1 MLAARGIDEQEVSS
15 IVQEINDC
23 VQTAWQIH
31 GGNLSSNKAPMNH
44 KTIRAVYIEGHNYIV
59 KNLPIPTVSISHKAA
74 YISAKQIVNHI
85 LARGIDVMFFRAGH
99 EEDWVDQSGHYM
111 TKFLCNLHQNVSAM
125 TDILVD
131 TRILLVRV
139 WSDGFEAHQIKGKN
153 EFNSLQMF
161 TLTVIAPNYKNT
173 SSHTAPFA
181 LCFQRQNQN
190 DILIQLLK
198 ELKDLQSPTLRYWG
212 GKENQVYPTMVFL
225 EMISNDYVERCSN
238 TCTTQNGTFTHRWRH
253 SCQFDDNLVP
263 SCPSCHLKNIEFILL
278 PPAVNLKRE
287 SCCDECLDW
296 WHHGATKPKTYP
308 IQPELFLQT
317 IENFPAV
324 ELSFEMISNSI
335 TALQDWCFSSTLSN
349 TAKGDVIKRYLQA
362 IGLSTQLVPTLSK
375 DLVEGKEASQ
385 ALEFPQ
391 ILRNFR
397 TIDVE
402 LKSFQTMPMHMCFLG
417 IEKSLIAKTSML
429 AYRKDRGQNAAWHT
443 LINAIQDS
451 QETINSVYLVWC
463 LSMKF
468 SDMDNKKLGTANWQS
483 NHYLAFT
490 RVSLFHF
497 SPLDKGEV
505 ANNLDKH
512 LVLAFRSMRV
522 TWFCLISHIFAEE
535 KVQTETINVLVR
547 LFLSSCRRLWIVGEN
562 LHLNQER
569 DDRKKKRKAD
579 DRKSTIT
586 DKKKAPFYVR
596 GANYLS
602 LLNIGDMIEESG
614 PMRHCWEGENE
625 SYIQNF
631 KREVSTMKHT
641 EQYLKTILTKM
652 LRTDVLD
659 SFNRTNPFSRAKKY
673 SRTSHVRIYNRG
685 VKYARIEDVFS
696 QEDIVSGV
704 IDKNGNLL
712 VCFEKSR
719 IKGVGVHPLIFNDT
733 KGNWTFNLWYSETMP
748 QNQHS
753 HVYKSREELL
763 QECRDFFI
771 LLREKDRNNTLMRT
785 MICRSWRVRDDLGKL
800 RLPLP
805 LKNVL
810 LMK

>member
-1 MLAARGIDEQEVSS
+1 M
-15 IVQEINDC
+15 
-23 VQTAWQIH
+23 
-31 GGNLSSNKAPMNH
+31 
-44 KTIRAVYIEGHNYIV
+44 
-59 KNLPIPTVSISHKAA
+59 
-74 YISAKQIVNHI
+74 
-85 LARGIDVMFFRAGH
+85 
-99 EEDWVDQSGHYM
+99 
-111 TKFLCNLHQNVSAM
+111 
-125 TDILVD
+125 
-131 TRILLVRV
+131 
-139 WSDGFEAHQIKGKN
+139 
-153 EFNSLQMF
+153 
-161 TLTVIAPNYKNT
+161 
-173 SSHTAPFA
+173 
-181 LCFQRQNQN
+181 
-190 DILIQLLK
+190 
-198 ELKDLQSPTLRYWG
+198 
-212 GKENQVYPTMVFL
+212 
-225 EMISNDYVERCSN
+225 
-238 TCTTQNGTFTHRWRH
+238 
-253 SCQFDDNLVP
+253 
-263 SCPSCHLKNIEFILL
+263 
-278 PPAVNLKRE
+278 
-287 SCCDECLDW
+287 
-296 WHHGATKPKTYP
+296 TKPKTYP
-308 IQPELFLQT
+308 IPPKLFLQT

-324 ELSFEMISNSI
+324 ELSFEMIFNSI

-362 IGLSTQLVPTLSK
+362 IGLSTNLVPTLTK
-375 DLVEGKEASQ
+375 DLVGGKEASQ
-385 ALEFPQ
+385 SLAFPK

-429 AYRKDRGQNAAWHT
+429 AYRKDGGQNAAWHT
-443 LINAIQDS
+443 LINAIQCS

-463 LSMKF
+463 LAMKF
-468 SDMDNKKLGTANWQS
+468 SDMEKKNLGTANWQS
-483 NHYLAFT
+483 DHYLAFT

-497 SPLDKGEV
+497 SPLVKGEI

-512 LVLAFRSMRV
+512 LVLAFRSMRA

-535 KVQTETINVLVR
+535 KVPTETINVLVR

-562 LHLNQER
+562 LHSNQER
-569 DDRKKKRKAD
+569 DDRGKKRKAD
-579 DRKSTIT
+579 DRTSTIT

-602 LLNIGDMIEESG
+602 LMNIGDMIKETRS
-614 PMRHCWEGENE
+614 MRHCWEGENE

-659 SFNRTNPFSRAKKY
+659 SFNETNPFSRAKKY
-673 SRTSHVRIYNRG
+673 SRTSHVRIYSRG
-685 VKYARIEDVFS
+685 VKYACVEDVFS

-719 IKGVGVHPLIFNDT
+719 VKGIGVHPLIFNDT
-733 KGNWTFNLWYSETMP
+733 NGSWTFNLWYTETMP
-748 QNQHS
+748 QSLLS
-753 HVYKSREELL
+753 HAYKSREELL
-763 QECRDFFI
+763 QECGDFFI
-771 LLREKDRNNTLMRT
+771 LLREKNTTNTSMRT
-785 MICRSWRVRDDLGKL
+785 MICRSWRVRDDKGKL